1 MSESYLRMKNI
12 WCKTGGSDTYLFEE
26 GPLHEPL
33 DHGESLWVS
42 GDDVAVQSHVL
53 LVQLADG
60 RRRGHAQLNHR
71 LVNHVD
77 PGNTIT
83 YSDIS

>member
-1 MSESYLRMKNI
+1 MTGPVVTDNI
-12 WCKTGGSDTYLFEE
+12 IVDVIMAVGQLLKQGA
-26 GPLHEPL
+26 LHEPL

-60 RRRGHAQLNHR
+60 RRRSHAQLNHG

-77 PGNTIT
+77 PANTIT